1 MYERISKRISWM
13 TDYHSLVRRTLNI
26 FKRRV
31 PETIDNIYGETMN
44 RNNTITRHAH
54 IAQRLL
60 SVFVGDD
67 HK

>member
-13 TDYHSLVRRTLNI
+13 TDYHSLVRQTLNI

-31 PETIDNIYGETMN
+31 RETMN
-44 RNNTITRHAH
+44 RNNIITRHAH